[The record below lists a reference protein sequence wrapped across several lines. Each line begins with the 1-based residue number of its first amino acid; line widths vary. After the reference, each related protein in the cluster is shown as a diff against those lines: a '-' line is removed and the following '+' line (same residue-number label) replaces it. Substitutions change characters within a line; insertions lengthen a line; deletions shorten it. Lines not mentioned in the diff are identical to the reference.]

1 MALIISNDDAKRYYS
16 DFLYK
21 KGSKGAT
28 FENAQ
33 IILKSKNVEIREKP
47 LDVEEAKNWKSEK
60 DKLVHNFDR
69 IIQGKKKKE
78 GRNTTCFF
86 DSTKYLTLTKICS
99 STDVTHLVSNETIP
113 VQNVSPS
120 IGK

>member
-1 MALIISNDDAKRYYS
+1 MKHCLADRGRCSKFFKMALIISNDDAKRYYS

-78 GRNTTCFF
+78 GRKEYNM
-86 DSTKYLTLTKICS
+86 LL
-99 STDVTHLVSNETIP
+99 
-113 VQNVSPS
+113 
-120 IGK
+120 